1 MAKKASIRVSK
12 RSAKVKA
19 PTPRPKKVEAKK
31 PDKPPAPKIEALE
44 WDAFSDSYFDTAIWA
59 EKPEDCDADVW
70 PGCYPKIL
78 QDCDRFQRENEEL
91 LNEAY
96 QTMTRDGYGH
106 IRLYDV
112 TDAGHD
118 FFLSRNGHG
127 TGFWDRGLGEVG
139 DKLHEAASAFG
150 GVDVLPGEGEQEDW
164 LFIE

>member
-1 MAKKASIRVSK
+1 MAKKAS
-12 RSAKVKA
+12 
-19 PTPRPKKVEAKK
+19 
-31 PDKPPAPKIEALE
+31 KPPAPKKEALE
-44 WDAFSDSYFDTAIWA
+44 WDAFSDSYFDTTIWA
-59 EKPEDCDADVW
+59 EKPEDCDADDVW

-78 QDCDRFQRENEEL
+78 EDCDRFQRENEEL

-96 QTMTRDGYGH
+96 QTMRRDGYGDL
-106 IRLYDV
+106 RLYDV

-139 DKLHEAASAFG
+139 EKLHNAASAYG
-150 GVDVLPGEGEQEDW
+150 QVDVLPGEGKQKHW